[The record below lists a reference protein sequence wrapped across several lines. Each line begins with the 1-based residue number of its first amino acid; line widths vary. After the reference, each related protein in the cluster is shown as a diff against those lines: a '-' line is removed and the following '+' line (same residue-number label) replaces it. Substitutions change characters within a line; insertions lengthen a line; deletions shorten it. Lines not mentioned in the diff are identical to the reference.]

1 MVNINYANAYKE
13 VLIVINNLVKE
24 NKKDKAKTVVK
35 ILFALGIMYN
45 VYKTFKI
52 VKNGIAIIKDMWY
65 TIKEVRVKER
75 VGRPALSFILACLDM
90 KGR

>member
-1 MVNINYANAYKE
+1 MNTAD
-13 VLIVINNLVKE
+13 KE

-52 VKNGIAIIKDMWY
+52 VKNGIAIIKDM
-65 TIKEVRVKER
+65 
-75 VGRPALSFILACLDM
+75 
-90 KGR
+90 